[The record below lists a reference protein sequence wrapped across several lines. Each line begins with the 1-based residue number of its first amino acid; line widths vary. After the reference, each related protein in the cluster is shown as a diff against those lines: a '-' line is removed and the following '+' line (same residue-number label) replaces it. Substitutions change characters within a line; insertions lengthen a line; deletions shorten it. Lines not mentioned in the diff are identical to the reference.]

1 MRIIALIT
9 GKGGVGKSTLS
20 SNIAVAA
27 MEAGEKVFAIDVDN
41 QGTLAGW
48 GQLRQV
54 DMPSVAHLP
63 PEDHASD
70 ELTAVLNAAREK
82 NFTVAIVDTPGEDSP
97 FTHNAMTLADLCLVP
112 LRPTRPDGM
121 GMKRTIEALMIG
133 KKRFAFI
140 LNQCSPSHSTR
151 ANEMAAGLISLGFL
165 AEPLICQRADFQDA
179 FAAGQGVTEYDS
191 NGKAAV
197 EIRKLWSW
205 IDRETKSKKAAA

>member
-20 SNIAVAA
+20 TNIAVAA
-27 MEAGEKVFAIDVDN
+27 MEAGETVLAIDVDD

-48 GQLRQV
+48 GQLRQA
-54 DMPSVAHLP
+54 DTPSVAHLP
-63 PEDHASD
+63 PDGHASN
-70 ELTAVLNAAREK
+70 ELTAVIEAARDK
-82 NFTVAIVDTPGEDSP
+82 YSLVIVDTPGEDSP

-112 LRPTRPDGM
+112 LRPSRPDAM
-121 GMKRTIEALMIG
+121 GLKRTIEALMIG
-133 KKRFAFI
+133 KKHFAFV
-140 LNQCSPSHSTR
+140 LNQCSPAHSTR

-179 FAAGQGVTEYDS
+179 FAGGKGVTEYDPT
-191 NGKAAV
+191 GKAAG
-197 EIRKLWSW
+197 EIRKLWGW